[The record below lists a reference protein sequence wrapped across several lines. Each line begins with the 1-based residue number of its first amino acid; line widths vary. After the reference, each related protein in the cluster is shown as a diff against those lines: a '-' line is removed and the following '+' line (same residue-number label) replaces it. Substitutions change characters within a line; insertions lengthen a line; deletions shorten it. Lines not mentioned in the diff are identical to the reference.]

1 MVAIR
6 CSRSIIV
13 VGSCLV
19 GPSRQQAYLLNANS
33 STGLTKVQALSSP
46 TNSLASERFEL
57 PFLAGINPDGDPVFE
72 SLEVELVEDT
82 EDEVRLVRSPLLTRN
97 LAAGDKLKVVNP
109 SSAEYELLRRSGNL
123 SIRVFRV
130 HQLDVL
136 AESLTAKI
144 EKLGG
149 SLDKQTDRALVY
161 SIHFS
166 IGFQT
171 IEEVLNTVCKDY
183 PDTVWYYGN
192 VYDPEDGTTPLQWW
206 LDFEDQE

>member
-1 MVAIR
+1 MPLSSIR
-6 CSRSIIV
+6 LSKVRP
-13 VGSCLV
+13 L
-19 GPSRQQAYLLNANS
+19 S
-33 STGLTKVQALSSP
+33 STNSP
-46 TNSLASERFEL
+46 YAAEIFEL
-57 PFLAGINPDGDPVFE
+57 PFLAGINPDGDTVFE

-109 SSAEYELLRRSGNL
+109 SAAEYELLRRSGNL
-123 SIRVFRV
+123 SIRVFRL
-130 HQLDVL
+130 HQLEVL

-149 SLDKQTDRALVY
+149 SLDRQTDRALVY

-166 IGFQT
+166 IGFQV
-171 IEEVLNTVCKDY
+171 IEDLLSAVCKDY

-206 LDFEDQE
+206 LEFEDQE

>member
-1 MVAIR
+1 M
-6 CSRSIIV
+6 S
-13 VGSCLV
+13 
-19 GPSRQQAYLLNANS
+19 PPNAPEA
-33 STGLTKVQALSSP
+33 TD
-46 TNSLASERFEL
+46 RIEL
-57 PFLAGINPDGDPVFE
+57 PFMAGINAEGEPVFE
-72 SLEVELVEDT
+72 SLEVELVEDS
-82 EDEVRLVRSPLLTRN
+82 EDEIRLVRSPLLTRN
-97 LAAGDKLKVVNP
+97 LAAGDKLKVVNV
-109 SSAEYELLRRSGNL
+109 ATAQYELLRRSGNL

-149 SLDKQTDRALVY
+149 SLDGQTDRALVY

-171 IEEVLNTVCKDY
+171 IEDLLSETCRDY

-192 VYDPEDGTTPLQWW
+192 VYDPEDGTTPLEWW

>member
-1 MVAIR
+1 M
-6 CSRSIIV
+6 
-13 VGSCLV
+13 
-19 GPSRQQAYLLNANS
+19 
-33 STGLTKVQALSSP
+33 SP
-46 TNSLASERFEL
+46 PNDPDTIEKIEL

-72 SLEVELVEDT
+72 SLEIELVEDS
-82 EDEVRLVRSPLLTRN
+82 EDEIRLVKSPLLTRN
-97 LAAGDKLKVVNP
+97 LAAGDKLKVVNV
-109 SSAEYELLRRSGNL
+109 STAQYELLRRSGNL

-136 AESLTAKI
+136 AENLTAKI
-144 EKLGG
+144 EKMGG
-149 SLDKQTDRALVY
+149 SLDAQTDRALVY

-171 IEEVLNTVCKDY
+171 IEDMLSEVCRDY

-192 VYDPEDGTTPLQWW
+192 VYDPEDGTTPLEWW

>member
-1 MVAIR
+1 MH
-6 CSRSIIV
+6 
-13 VGSCLV
+13 
-19 GPSRQQAYLLNANS
+19 S
-33 STGLTKVQALSSP
+33 STGLAKVQALSSP
-46 TNSLASERFEL
+46 TDPIAAAIFEL
-57 PFLAGINPDGDPVFE
+57 PFLAGLNPDGDPVFE
-72 SLEVELVEDT
+72 SLEVEMVEDT

-97 LAAGDKLKVVNP
+97 LAAGDKLKVLNP

-166 IGFQT
+166 IGFQV
-171 IEEVLNTVCKDY
+171 IEELLNAVCKDY

-192 VYDPEDGTTPLQWW
+192 VYDPEDGTTPLLWW
-206 LDFEDQE
+206 LEFEDQE

>member
-1 MVAIR
+1 M
-6 CSRSIIV
+6 
-13 VGSCLV
+13 
-19 GPSRQQAYLLNANS
+19 
-33 STGLTKVQALSSP
+33 SSP
-46 TNSLASERFEL
+46 TNPVASESFEL
-57 PFLAGINPDGDPVFE
+57 PFLAGLNPEGDPVFE
-72 SLEVELVEDT
+72 SLEVELVEDS

-130 HQLDVL
+130 HQLEVL
-136 AESLTAKI
+136 AENLTAKI

-149 SLDKQTDRALVY
+149 SLDRQTDRALVY

-166 IGFQT
+166 IGFQV
-171 IEEVLNTVCKDY
+171 IEELLSKAIQDY

-192 VYDPEDGTTPLQWW
+192 VYDPEDGTTPLKWW
-206 LDFEDQE
+206 EEFDDQE

>member
-1 MVAIR
+1 MV
-6 CSRSIIV
+6 
-13 VGSCLV
+13 
-19 GPSRQQAYLLNANS
+19 S
-33 STGLTKVQALSSP
+33 STGLTKGQALSSP
-46 TNSLASERFEL
+46 TDPLTTESFEL
-57 PFLAGINPDGDPVFE
+57 PFLAGLNPDGDPVFE
-72 SLEVELVEDT
+72 SLEVELVKDT

-97 LAAGDKLKVVNP
+97 LAAGDKLKVINP

-130 HQLDVL
+130 HQLAVL
-136 AESLTAKI
+136 AENLTAQI

-166 IGFQT
+166 ICFH
-171 IEEVLNTVCKDY
+171 VLAVLLSAVGKDY
-183 PDTVWYYGN
+183 PDTVWYFGN

-206 LDFEDQE
+206 LEFEDQE